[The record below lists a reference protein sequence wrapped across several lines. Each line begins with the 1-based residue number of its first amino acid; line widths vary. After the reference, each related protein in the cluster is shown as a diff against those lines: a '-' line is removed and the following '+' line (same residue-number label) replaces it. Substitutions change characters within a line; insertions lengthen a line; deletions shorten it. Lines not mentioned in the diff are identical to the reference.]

1 MTTQG
6 QSRQIEPDY
15 DVIMVGAGLASSLT
29 ALRLADL
36 RPDLKLCL
44 LEASPSADDSHTWC
58 CFDTDLSA
66 HNREWM
72 GLLWANRWSGYEVR
86 FPTIER
92 RLSTGYNRLSA
103 PRLNQIRQA
112 RLGSA
117 LHYGQAVAELA
128 SDHVVLA
135 DGRRINAPL
144 ILDGRGAAPSP
155 HLGIGYQKFLGLEVT
170 AIRPHGVTRPMI
182 MDAAVDQIDGY
193 RFVYVLPLNQD
204 RLLIEDTLYSEGP
217 DLPIETLNARILA
230 YAAQQGW
237 EIQTIER
244 RETGI
249 LPITLEG
256 RFDAYWQELG
266 PAAPIGMKAL
276 LFHPTTGYS
285 LPQAIHIADLIARQ
299 PKLDT
304 ASVRPMIEK
313 VARRQ
318 WHTTAYL
325 RLLNRMMFRAAE
337 PDQRYRVL
345 QRFYGLPTGL
355 IERFYA
361 GNLTL
366 GDRLRILA
374 GKPPVPLM
382 PALKAMRPS
391 KD

>member
-1 MTTQG
+1 MTTLVR
-6 QSRQIEPDY
+6 SRQIEPDY

-29 ALRLADL
+29 ALRLAYL
-36 RPDLKLCL
+36 RPELKLCL
-44 LEASPSADDSHTWC
+44 LESNASADDSHTWC
-58 CFDTDLSA
+58 CFDTDMSVE
-66 HNREWM
+66 NREWM
-72 GLLWANRWSGYEVR
+72 APLWANQWSGYEVR
-86 FPTIER
+86 FPKIQR
-92 RLSTGYNRLSA
+92 RLATGYNRLSA
-103 PRLNQIRQA
+103 SRLNAVRQEKLGA
-112 RLGSA
+112 SIHFGEAVTDLGS
-117 LHYGQAVAELA
+117 
-128 SDHVVLA
+128 SHVVLA
-135 DGRRINAPL
+135 DGRRIYAPL
-144 ILDGRGAAPSP
+144 FLDGRGAAPSP
-155 HLGIGYQKFLGLEVT
+155 HLGIGFQKFLGIEVT
-170 AIRPHGVTRPMI
+170 TSHPHGVDRPMI

-193 RFVYVLPLNQD
+193 RFVYVLPLSQD
-204 RLLIEDTLYSEGP
+204 CLLIEDTLYSDGP
-217 DLPIETLNARILA
+217 DLPTEVLYARILG

-237 EIQTIER
+237 EIQTINR

-256 RFDAYWQELG
+256 RFEAYWQELG

-285 LPQAIHIADLIARQ
+285 LPQAIHMADLIARQ

-304 ASVRPMIEK
+304 ASIRPLIES

-318 WHTTAYL
+318 WRSTAYL

-345 QRFYGLPTGL
+345 QRFYGLPADL

-361 GNLTL
+361 GKLTI
-366 GDRLRILA
+366 GNRLRILA